1 MQLQGEKKVVEAN
14 RKRLA
19 SFRVEQR
26 LAVLK
31 KEEDEQLA
39 ANLEVDENLL
49 DLSDRNSELSYI
61 DPADLETSKYR
72 DRSTS
77 PERSSDSDSDELP
90 TSKAT
95 TPDKIPNCILA
106 KPSVQKMEL
115 DSNSR
120 ASDWATEVQEAMEA
134 TMPSY
139 AVNIVAPFATISHQ
153 SPSVDEQY
161 IPKNLLPSKAEAKK
175 QRVAKKKAQRAQF
188 AEDYA
193 IFWAEEDALV
203 KSVESEVEVVSIS
216 KSQHGSDNSL
226 ADDEASEP
234 HYIVRI
240 ATPGA
245 FQDVDDDL
253 TTIPN
258 SKDLASEMKQ
268 KSRIAPMKEQHRHE
282 RSGDK
287 HKKKTICIQKRKQ
300 RMKERARTKI
310 ARLWDAASKDEQM
323 RASES
328 LPLQLRIHGHDRAVT
343 NAEKKVRKVVADNTK
358 TIEEELVIL
367 PMEVSTEFIC
377 SKGMRP
383 RIDSGNEMSSPLEAD
398 NTSPIIE
405 VIGVD
410 DTQEI
415 VESRGNIPTIAFVDK
430 HIVKPGWTSPLEFMA
445 QSAKPSTVLERMR
458 VRAQKLFSGDVE

>member
-31 KEEDEQLA
+31 KEEDEQVA
-39 ANLEVDENLL
+39 ASLEVDENLL

-61 DPADLETSKYR
+61 DPADLEASKYR

-90 TSKAT
+90 TSRAT
-95 TPDKIPNCILA
+95 TPDELPRCILA
-106 KPSVQKMEL
+106 KPSAQKMEL

-134 TMPSY
+134 IMPSY
-139 AVNIVAPFATISHQ
+139 AVNVVAPFATIFHQ
-153 SPSVDEQY
+153 LPSVDEQY

-175 QRVAKKKAQRAQF
+175 QRIAEKKAQRAQF

-203 KSVESEVEVVSIS
+203 KSVESEVEAISIS
-216 KSQHGSDNSL
+216 KSQHESGNSL
-226 ADDEASEP
+226 ADDEASESRN
-234 HYIVRI
+234 IVRL
-240 ATPGA
+240 ATPGV
-245 FQDVDDDL
+245 FQDVDDNL

-258 SKDLASEMKQ
+258 FKDPASKMKH
-268 KSRIAPMKEQHRHE
+268 KSHVARTKEQHRHE
-282 RSGDK
+282 LPGDK

-300 RMKERARTKI
+300 RMKERAQTKI
-310 ARLWDAASKDEQM
+310 ARLWDAASKYGQM

-328 LPLQLRIHGHDRAVT
+328 LLLQLRIHGLYRIVA
-343 NAEKKVRKVVADNTK
+343 NAENKVRKVVADNTETTK
-358 TIEEELVIL
+358 EELVIL
-367 PMEVSTEFIC
+367 PVQISAELIC
-377 SKGMRP
+377 GKGIRP
-383 RIDSGNEMSSPLEAD
+383 RVDSGTEMSLPLEAD

-405 VIGVD
+405 AVKVD
-410 DTQEI
+410 DAQKL
-415 VESRGNIPTIAFVDK
+415 VESHGRIPTIAFMDK
-430 HIVKPGWTSPLEFMA
+430 HIVKPGWTSPLDFMA
-445 QSAKPSTVLERMR
+445 QSAKPSTFLERMR
-458 VRAQKLFSGDVE
+458 ARAQKLFSGDVE

>member
-1 MQLQGEKKVVEAN
+1 MQLQGDKKVVEAN
-14 RKRLA
+14 RKQLA

-61 DPADLETSKYR
+61 DPADLKANKYR
-72 DRSTS
+72 YRSTS

-90 TSKAT
+90 TSRAT
-95 TPDKIPNCILA
+95 TPDELPNCILA
-106 KPSVQKMEL
+106 KPSAQKMEL

-134 TMPSY
+134 IMPSY
-139 AVNIVAPFATISHQ
+139 VVDVVAPFATISHQ

-175 QRVAKKKAQRAQF
+175 QRVAEKKAQRAQF
-188 AEDYA
+188 TEDYA

-203 KSVESEVEVVSIS
+203 KPVEPEVEAVSIC
-216 KSQHGSDNSL
+216 KSWHRSDNSL

-240 ATPGA
+240 ATSGA
-245 FQDVDDDL
+245 FQDVDDNL

-258 SKDLASEMKQ
+258 FKEPASKMKQ
-268 KSRIAPMKEQHRHE
+268 KSRIARMKEQHRHE
-282 RSGDK
+282 RAGDK

-300 RMKERARTKI
+300 RMNDCAQAKI

-328 LPLQLRIHGHDRAVT
+328 LLLQFRIHGLYRVVA
-343 NAEKKVRKVVADNTK
+343 NAENKVRKV
-358 TIEEELVIL
+358 
-367 PMEVSTEFIC
+367 
-377 SKGMRP
+377 
-383 RIDSGNEMSSPLEAD
+383 
-398 NTSPIIE
+398 
-405 VIGVD
+405 
-410 DTQEI
+410 
-415 VESRGNIPTIAFVDK
+415 
-430 HIVKPGWTSPLEFMA
+430 
-445 QSAKPSTVLERMR
+445 
-458 VRAQKLFSGDVE
+458 